1 MTASES
7 FPLENRVANKRRTSN
22 IERPTSN
29 GIRRECDV
37 RSFEVRRWTFD
48 VRRSASR
55 RVTCAISLA
64 IVLLPA
70 LWTPCLAQQV
80 PTEPAST
87 HIFPA
92 GGRRAT
98 VVPVRVGGEF
108 LPPYTRFRLVG
119 EGVAAPGELV
129 ERATGK
135 YEPSPRRKPGGTHIN
150 YPREWKSEI
159 TIAADAPLGQRLWRV
174 SSARGGTGGRPFL
187 VGDLPEFIET
197 ESNSLP
203 QKAEQVVLP
212 VTINGQ
218 IAGEQ
223 DLDYFRFEAAAGD
236 VISVDVAAAR
246 LGSPLDPVVEIQDAH
261 GRRQAVQEIRVGSDP
276 VLAFRAPASGEY
288 RLLVSNLNVHGGPQ
302 YVYRITLTTSPYVA
316 FAFPPG
322 GYGGTSGKAELFS
335 LSGAGTL
342 TRRPETIAFPAGP
355 TSEFNFAGSIP
366 TANPIKLETTAL
378 PITLEV
384 EPNDA
389 VEAATPVSWP
399 MVAYGRLSSGA

>member
-159 TIAADAPLGQRLWRV
+159 TIAPDAPLGQKLWRV
-174 SSARGGTGGRPFL
+174 SSARGGTGGRPFQ

-197 ESNSLP
+197 ESNSVP
-203 QKAEQVVLP
+203 EKAEPILLQ

-218 IAGEQ
+218 IAGESE
-223 DLDYFRFEAAAGD
+223 LDDFRFEAGTGE
-236 VISVDVAAAR
+236 VVSVDVAAAR
-246 LGSPLDPVVEIQDAH
+246 LGSPLDPVVEIQDAL
-261 GRRQAVQEIRVGSDP
+261 GRRQSAEEIRVGSDT
-276 VLAFRAPASGEY
+276 VLAFRVPAAGEY
-288 RLLVSNLNVHGGPQ
+288 RLLVANLNFQGGPQ
-302 YVYRITLTTSPYVA
+302 YVYRITISSAPHV
-316 FAFPPG
+316 
-322 GYGGTSGKAELFS
+322 LF
-335 LSGAGTL
+335 
-342 TRRPETIAFPAGP
+342 
-355 TSEFNFAGSIP
+355 
-366 TANPIKLETTAL
+366 
-378 PITLEV
+378 
-384 EPNDA
+384 
-389 VEAATPVSWP
+389 
-399 MVAYGRLSSGA
+399 